1 MEESISYRQAGRESP
16 GKLHKGI
23 ILDKSDRSLTP
34 VFGSQSSRFNIPKPS
49 FTCNPREISP
59 LPKHKILGCMDKSR
73 RFKPTQY
80 FTTAPGPGTYTLKEE
95 RKTNI
100 IKSVFL
106 SKEARSLSP
115 IRQMPAPGQY
125 NPKEITSSRSVASVF
140 RSNVRRIHDP
150 PKSITP
156 APGHYTPNFSL
167 IHKSYTAM
175 SYKKPTAKRYQVNV
189 YNPLSKPLPEV
200 SPGPG
205 SYDIPRDRSDESIPS
220 AVFHSAEERFGRQE
234 ELSPAPGTYEIGS
247 NEGEKQILSVAAF
260 RSDTERFLRRGH
272 VPRPGPAFYKPNLLP
287 KRRSF
292 LLNLHQKWVG

>member
-1 MEESISYRQAGRESP
+1 
-16 GKLHKGI
+16 
-23 ILDKSDRSLTP
+23 
-34 VFGSQSSRFNIPKPS
+34 
-49 FTCNPREISP
+49 
-59 LPKHKILGCMDKSR
+59 MDKSR

-80 FTTAPGPGTYTLKEE
+80 FTPAPGPGTYTYTEE

-115 IRQMPAPGQY
+115 IRQVPAPGQY

-140 RSNVRRIHDP
+140 RSNVKRINEP
-150 PKSITP
+150 QKSITP

-175 SYKKPTAKRYQVNV
+175 SYKEPTAKRFQVNV
-189 YNPLSKPLPEV
+189 YNPLSKPLPET

-205 SYDIPRDRSDESIPS
+205 SYDIPMDRSDESMPS
-220 AVFHSAEERFGRQE
+220 AVFHSEEARFGRQE
-234 ELSPAPGTYEIGS
+234 ELSPAPGSYEIGHS
-247 NEGEKQILSVAAF
+247 DRTMQSVSVAAF
-260 RSDTERFLRRGH
+260 KSDTQRFLRREN